1 MSNTTAVPG
10 GANAVAANISAAA
23 AAVAGP
29 VLPSGDI
36 ALHRADVVNSEGEY
50 MIYNVVYSIHMF
62 NCESEYILHTNI
74 VNSESEYM
82 TMLIVGHTSA
92 SSANS
97 ASSASSANS

>member
-1 MSNTTAVPG
+1 MSKTTVTTAVPG

-50 MIYNVVYSIHMF
+50 MIYNVVYSILMF

-74 VNSESEYM
+74 VNSESEYV
-82 TMLIVGHTSA
+82 TMLQ
-92 SSANS
+92 
-97 ASSASSANS
+97 

>member
-1 MSNTTAVPG
+1 MSNTTVTTAVPG
-10 GANAVAANISAAA
+10 GAAAVAANISAAA

-50 MIYNVVYSIHMF
+50 MICNVVYSTHMF
-62 NCESEYILHTNI
+62 NCESEYICTIVHHTNI

-82 TMLIVGHTSA
+82 TML
-92 SSANS
+92 
-97 ASSASSANS
+97 